1 MIALNDFAIATM
13 MAWTLVITGLV
24 LVFVSIYCIYWM
36 RVARE
41 QEEYID
47 QLRQRLR
54 PYEQPGFRT
63 IPDVEVYNP
72 RTREYEPLRAP

>member
-1 MIALNDFAIATM
+1 MIPLEDFAIASM

-24 LVFVSIYCIYWM
+24 LVFVSGYCLYWM

-41 QEEYID
+41 QEDYID
-47 QLRQRLR
+47 ELRQRLR

-63 IPDVEVYNP
+63 IPDVEVYNYS
-72 RTREYEPLRAP
+72 TGEYEPLRTP